1 MVSTDILPEK
11 LTPAVARGP
20 TVLVV
25 EDQAEL
31 REAIQAAL
39 GRLGYAVLPAGSGD
53 EALRAVAAHDIDLAV
68 IDMMIPGPSG
78 FQVLRAVKG
87 RSRPAK
93 AVMMSANGAAAHREY
108 ALVLGADGF
117 LVKPFPFAELFR
129 VARALC
135 PPAAPPG
142 PVLPGQA
149 R

>member
-1 MVSTDILPEK
+1 MVRSDTLPGK
-11 LTPAVARGP
+11 ATPAVARGP

-25 EDQAEL
+25 EDQADL

-39 GRLGYAVLPAGSGD
+39 GRMGYDVVTVGSGD

-87 RSRPAK
+87 RGRPAK
-93 AVMMSANGAAAHREY
+93 AVMMSAHGATAHREY
-108 ALVLGADGF
+108 AGVLGADGF
-117 LVKPFPFAELFR
+117 LVKPFPFDDLFR
-129 VARALC
+129 IARELC
-135 PPAAPPG
+135 PPDPPPG
-142 PVLPGQA
+142 PEPPGRA

>member
-1 MVSTDILPEK
+1 MVRSDILPGK
-11 LTPAVARGP
+11 VAPAVARGP

-25 EDQAEL
+25 EDQPDL

-39 GRLGYAVLPAGSGD
+39 GRMGYDVLPAGSGD

-87 RSRPAK
+87 RGRPAK
-93 AVMMSANGAAAHREY
+93 AVMMSAHGAAAHQEY

-117 LVKPFPFAELFR
+117 LVKPFPFDELFR
-129 VARALC
+129 MVRELC
-135 PPAAPPG
+135 PPDAQPTPEPPG
-142 PVLPGQA
+142 RA